1 MKLPELPDLPV
12 RPALARITSTL
23 AEHGVAV
30 LVAPPG
36 TGKTTL
42 VPLALAAASSGRIVV
57 AEPRRLAA
65 RAAAARMAALLG
77 ERVGETVGYAV
88 RGDRKVGARTRIEV
102 VTSGL
107 LVRRLQSDPELAG
120 VGTVVLDECHE
131 RHLDADLLLAL
142 LLDARSGLRPDLRV
156 LATSATVAADRL
168 AQLLGTGQYVVDAVG
183 SGALA
188 GRGVAGG
195 SPVHGGVVGIGGG
208 GLAGPDAHDAEAELA
223 GVGVAG
229 GTVVGGG
236 GAAGQ
241 DAHDAEA
248 EMAGVGVAGGT
259 VVGGGGAAGQDAHDA
274 EAELAGVGVAGGTV
288 VGGGG
293 SDGQDAHD
301 AEAELAGVGVAGG
314 TVVGGG
320 GSDGQDAQGAEADR
334 ADGCSVSAEP
344 VQSGDRARAPVLE
357 VRGRA
362 YPVEVD
368 YVPALPRERIEAQ
381 VARAIRS
388 ALAVID
394 GDVLVFLPGVGE
406 INRTAGLLRDLDGVD
421 VVPLHG
427 RLAGAAQDLALRPGS
442 RRRVVLSTAVAES
455 SLTVPGVRAVVDSGL
470 SRVSRVDHRR
480 GLSGLATVRVSAA
493 VAEQRAGRAGRE
505 APGHAWRCWP
515 EYEHH
520 TLPAYPEP
528 EIRTAEL
535 TRLALELA
543 CWGTPDGTGLAWWDA
558 PPEGGLAAA
567 RTVLRA
573 LGALDEAD
581 RITPRGKAMA
591 ALGLHPRL
599 ARALLDGAAR
609 VGAKAAAEMVVLMDD
624 DSLAHTADAAAALRA
639 LRTER
644 PPRWTREVQRLT
656 RLVANTSTDNEPD
669 GLPSDSAQFDA
680 SSSMGRSDRSGIGSG
695 QADASSSMGRS
706 DRSGVGGGQADASSS
721 MGRSDRS
728 GVGGGQADASSG
740 AGRSDQSGADRRPT
754 GRTPGVSK
762 SAAGRP
768 GGRDLAVGEDA
779 SGSSATDVA
788 ALLIAL
794 AQPERLAR
802 RRSSGSSTYLMAG
815 GTAVT
820 LPPGSGPA
828 AAEWLAVA
836 IADRDP
842 GRAEGRIRLAA
853 IADEELAR
861 EAAPGLVVVADE
873 VRWDGGDVVARQV
886 ERLGAIILS
895 EKPLRQPDKVLM
907 EQAVRQGLQTEG
919 LSLLRW
925 SDDARSLRQRLD
937 FLHRTLG
944 EPWPAVDDAALL
956 DNLDTWLGPELSTAR
971 RRSDLARID
980 AGAALRRLLPWPT
993 AARLDELAPERL
1005 EVPSGSR
1012 VRLDYSADQP
1022 ILAVKVQEIFG
1033 WTDPPTLAD
1042 GRARIL
1048 LHLLSPAQR
1057 PVAVTA
1063 DLASFWKTG
1072 WPQVRADLRGR
1083 YPKHAWPEDPTTIPA
1098 HRGTARRATNP
1109 RQ

>member
-1 MKLPELPDLPV
+1 VVNANSMLISRKLTSDRRLGNTLAADWSVMKLPELPDLPV
-12 RPALARITSTL
+12 RPALDRITSTL

-42 VPLALAAASSGRIVV
+42 VPLALAAGSAGRIVV

-168 AQLLGTGQYVVDAVG
+168 AQLLGTGE
-183 SGALA
+183 SGG
-188 GRGVAGG
+188 GRGVIG
-195 SPVHGGVVGIGGG
+195 S
-208 GLAGPDAHDAEAELA
+208 
-223 GVGVAG
+223 
-229 GTVVGGG
+229 GTRDE
-236 GAAGQ
+236 Q
-241 DAHDAEA
+241 DAID
-248 EMAGVGVAGGT
+248 
-259 VVGGGGAAGQDAHDA
+259 
-274 EAELAGVGVAGGTV
+274 
-288 VGGGG
+288 
-293 SDGQDAHD
+293 S
-301 AEAELAGVGVAGG
+301 
-314 TVVGGG
+314 
-320 GSDGQDAQGAEADR
+320 S
-334 ADGCSVSAEP
+334 
-344 VQSGDRARAPVLE
+344 RAPVLE
-357 VRGRA
+357 VHGRT

-381 VARAIRS
+381 VARAIRR
-388 ALAVID
+388 ALVTVD

-406 INRTAGLLRDLDGVD
+406 INRTAGLLRDLDDVD
-421 VVPLHG
+421 VVALHG
-427 RLAGAAQDLALRPGS
+427 RLAGAAQDLALRPGA

-493 VAEQRAGRAGRE
+493 VADQRTGRAGRE

-515 EYEHH
+515 EYEHQ

-573 LGALDEAD
+573 LSALDDAD
-581 RITPRGKAMA
+581 HITPRGKAMA
-591 ALGLHPRL
+591 DLGLHPRL

-609 VGAKAAAEMVVLMDD
+609 VGARAAAEMVVLMDD
-624 DSLAHTADAAAALRA
+624 DSLAGTADAAAALRA
-639 LRTER
+639 LRAEC

-656 RLVANTSTDNEPD
+656 RLVAK
-669 GLPSDSAQFDA
+669 SADT
-680 SSSMGRSDRSGIGSG
+680 
-695 QADASSSMGRS
+695 
-706 DRSGVGGGQADASSS
+706 
-721 MGRSDRS
+721 
-728 GVGGGQADASSG
+728 SSG
-740 AGRSDQSGADRRPT
+740 LSNSGE
-754 GRTPGVSK
+754 
-762 SAAGRP
+762 AAGRP
-768 GGRDLAVGEDA
+768 GRRDRVAGAAENE
-779 SGSSATDVA
+779 SGGSATDVA

-802 RRSSGSSTYLMAG
+802 RRASGSSTYLMAG

-820 LPPGSGPA
+820 LPPGSGLA

-836 IADRDP
+836 VADRDP

-873 VRWDGGDVVARQV
+873 VRWDGGDVVARRVQ
-886 ERLGAIILS
+886 RLGAIILS
-895 EKPLRQPDKVLM
+895 EKPLRQPDRSLVGR
-907 EQAVRQGLQTEG
+907 AVRQGLQAEG
-919 LSLLRW
+919 LGLLRW
-925 SDDARSLRQRLD
+925 SDDARSLRERLD

-944 EPWPAVDDAALL
+944 APWPAVDDDALL
-956 DNLDTWLGPELSTAR
+956 ADLDTWLGPELSAAR
-971 RRSDLARID
+971 RRSDLARVD

-993 AARLDELAPERL
+993 ATRLDELAPERL

-1022 ILAVKVQEIFG
+1022 ILAVKVQEVFG

-1083 YPKHAWPEDPTTIPA
+1083 YPKHAWREDPTTISA
-1098 HRGTARRATNP
+1098 HRGTARRATNRP
-1109 RQ
+1109 T

>member
-12 RPALARITSTL
+12 RPALERITSTL
-23 AEHGVAV
+23 AERGVAV

-42 VPLALAAASSGRIVV
+42 VPLALAAGSPGRIVV
-57 AEPRRLAA
+57 SEPRRLAA

-88 RGDRKVGARTRIEV
+88 RGDRKVGPRTRIEV

-107 LVRRLQSDPELAG
+107 LVRRLQSDPELTG

-168 AQLLGTGQYVVDAVG
+168 AQLLGTGESG
-183 SGALA
+183 SGA
-188 GRGVAGG
+188 GRGVIG
-195 SPVHGGVVGIGGG
+195 S
-208 GLAGPDAHDAEAELA
+208 
-223 GVGVAG
+223 
-229 GTVVGGG
+229 GTP
-236 GAAGQ
+236 
-241 DAHDAEA
+241 
-248 EMAGVGVAGGT
+248 
-259 VVGGGGAAGQDAHDA
+259 
-274 EAELAGVGVAGGTV
+274 
-288 VGGGG
+288 
-293 SDGQDAHD
+293 DGQDAI
-301 AEAELAGVGVAGG
+301 
-314 TVVGGG
+314 
-320 GSDGQDAQGAEADR
+320 DR
-334 ADGCSVSAEP
+334 S
-344 VQSGDRARAPVLE
+344 RAPVLE
-357 VRGRA
+357 VHGRT
-362 YPVEVD
+362 YPVEVG

-381 VARAIRS
+381 VARATRA
-388 ALAVID
+388 ALATID

-406 INRTAGLLRDLDGVD
+406 INRTAGLLRDLDDVD
-421 VVPLHG
+421 VVLLHG
-427 RLAGAAQDLALRPGS
+427 RLGGVAQDLALRPGT

-493 VAEQRAGRAGRE
+493 VADQRTGRAGRE

-515 EYEHH
+515 EYEHQ

-573 LGALDEAD
+573 LGALDDAD
-581 RITPRGKAMA
+581 HITPRGKAMA
-591 ALGLHPRL
+591 DLGLHPRL

-624 DSLAHTADAAAALRA
+624 DSLADTADATAALRA
-639 LRTER
+639 LRAER

-656 RLVANTSTDNEPD
+656 RLVAKPADVSPD
-669 GLPSDSAQFDA
+669 LSN
-680 SSSMGRSDRSGIGSG
+680 
-695 QADASSSMGRS
+695 
-706 DRSGVGGGQADASSS
+706 
-721 MGRSDRS
+721 
-728 GVGGGQADASSG
+728 SG
-740 AGRSDQSGADRRPT
+740 A
-754 GRTPGVSK
+754 
-762 SAAGRP
+762 AAGRP
-768 GGRDLAVGEDA
+768 SRGDRVAGDAGNGSGGG
-779 SGSSATDVA
+779 GTDVA

-802 RRSSGSSTYLMAG
+802 RRASGSSTYLMAG

-820 LPPGSGPA
+820 LPPGSGLA

-836 IADRDP
+836 VADRDP

-853 IADEELAR
+853 IADEDLAR
-861 EAAPGLVVVADE
+861 EAAPGLMVAADE
-873 VRWDGGDVVARQV
+873 VRWDGGDVVARRV

-895 EKPLRQPDKVLM
+895 EKPLRQPDKALM
-907 EQAVRQGLQTEG
+907 EQAVRQGLQVEG
-919 LSLLRW
+919 LVLLRW

-944 EPWPAVDDAALL
+944 APWPAVDDDALL
-956 DNLDTWLGPELSTAR
+956 TDLDTWLGPELSTAR
-971 RRSDLARID
+971 RRADLARVD
-980 AGAALRRLLPWPT
+980 AGTALRRLLPWPT
-993 AARLDELAPERL
+993 ATRLDELAPERL

-1022 ILAVKVQEIFG
+1022 ILAVKVQEVFG

-1063 DLASFWKTG
+1063 DLPSFWKSG

-1083 YPKHAWPEDPTTIPA
+1083 YPKHSWPEDPTTISA
-1098 HRGTARRATNP
+1098 HRGTARRAGNRP
-1109 RQ
+1109 N